1 MTDPPSMRKNLHA
14 RGWDKVRGFCLSISF
29 QGKDLKPSTLC
40 CAGAFDSFLNIQI
53 TLVLLAQLTICLAF
67 AVGSYAWRQTKGYDN
82 YYLQFDQYSN
92 GNYQSGIV
100 YVIIL
105 FITFWI
111 LFSYLVPISLFV
123 TIEIIKF
130 VLVSHS
136 YRAALTSPI
145 AVLLDAAALCA
156 CFQPLQDTSEVL
168 QASLLLRANLCC
180 AWHRHLAVA
189 ACLPGTSQ

>member
-1 MTDPPSMRKNLHA
+1 MLIWIGDPHADHQRQTFAKSLALLHKA
-14 RGWDKVRGFCLSISF
+14 LQCSSVPDCQTFTKGRLPHLLYIQS
-29 QGKDLKPSTLC
+29 C

-53 TLVLLAQLTICLAF
+53 TLVLLAQLTICMSF
-67 AVGSYAWRQTKGYDN
+67 AIGSYAWRQTRGYDN

-92 GNYQSGIV
+92 GNYQNGFV

-130 VLVSHS
+130 VLVS
-136 YRAALTSPI
+136 
-145 AVLLDAAALCA
+145 
-156 CFQPLQDTSEVL
+156 
-168 QASLLLRANLCC
+168 LLLSATYYMML
-180 AWHRHLAVA
+180 
-189 ACLPGTSQ
+189 

>member
-1 MTDPPSMRKNLHA
+1 M
-14 RGWDKVRGFCLSISF
+14 
-29 QGKDLKPSTLC
+29 LC

-130 VLVSHS
+130 VLVSLP
-136 YRAALTSPI
+136 YKATLTSPD
-145 AVLLDAAALCA
+145 AVLHHAADVQSCCSPLQHVPGRYRALCWVQTM
-156 CFQPLQDTSEVL
+156 CT
-168 QASLLLRANLCC
+168 C
-180 AWHRHLAVA
+180 AWRRAMAGAAWQRAAVM
-189 ACLPGTSQ
+189 TSQ

>member
-1 MTDPPSMRKNLHA
+1 MRRIRLHSGM
-14 RGWDKVRGFCLSISF
+14 RG
-29 QGKDLKPSTLC
+29 QGEQELHTVSALAKALWHLTCTSY

-130 VLVSHS
+130 VLVSAHS
-136 YRAALTSPI
+136 VPVFLLAYWEAALGAAVGG
-145 AVLLDAAALCA
+145 AVLC
-156 CFQPLQDTSEVL
+156 
-168 QASLLLRANLCC
+168 LLR
-180 AWHRHLAVA
+180 
-189 ACLPGTSQ
+189 TFS

>member
-1 MTDPPSMRKNLHA
+1 MPVETVSCR
-14 RGWDKVRGFCLSISF
+14 
-29 QGKDLKPSTLC
+29 
-40 CAGAFDSFLNIQI
+40 AGAFDSFLNIQI

-82 YYLQFDQYSN
+82 YYLAMDQYSG

-130 VLVSHS
+130 VLVSS
-136 YRAALTSPI
+136 MS
-145 AVLLDAAALCA
+145 
-156 CFQPLQDTSEVL
+156 
-168 QASLLLRANLCC
+168 
-180 AWHRHLAVA
+180 
-189 ACLPGTSQ
+189 

>member
-1 MTDPPSMRKNLHA
+1 MHQPQQERLRCM
-14 RGWDKVRGFCLSISF
+14 
-29 QGKDLKPSTLC
+29 LC

-130 VLVSHS
+130 VLVSAFLAPS
-136 YRAALTSPI
+136 VSSW
-145 AVLLDAAALCA
+145 
-156 CFQPLQDTSEVL
+156 PLGNCSG
-168 QASLLLRANLCC
+168 CC
-180 AWHRHLAVA
+180 
-189 ACLPGTSQ
+189 

>member
-1 MTDPPSMRKNLHA
+1 M
-14 RGWDKVRGFCLSISF
+14 CLKMAC
-29 QGKDLKPSTLC
+29 G

-82 YYLQFDQYSN
+82 YYLAMDKYSG
-92 GNYQSGIV
+92 GNYQNGFV

-130 VLVSHS
+130 VLVSHMAGQQCS
-136 YRAALTSPI
+136 Q
-145 AVLLDAAALCA
+145 LLETEMHFLYCYED
-156 CFQPLQDTSEVL
+156 
-168 QASLLLRANLCC
+168 
-180 AWHRHLAVA
+180 
-189 ACLPGTSQ
+189 

>member
-1 MTDPPSMRKNLHA
+1 MACTGGILVKLPLTMVP
-14 RGWDKVRGFCLSISF
+14 
-29 QGKDLKPSTLC
+29 C

-82 YYLQFDQYSN
+82 YYLAMDQYSG
-92 GNYQSGIV
+92 GNYQNGFV

-130 VLVSHS
+130 VLVS
-136 YRAALTSPI
+136 
-145 AVLLDAAALCA
+145 
-156 CFQPLQDTSEVL
+156 PL
-168 QASLLLRANLCC
+168 A
-180 AWHRHLAVA
+180 
-189 ACLPGTSQ
+189 

>member
-1 MTDPPSMRKNLHA
+1 MFTKQSLPKP
-14 RGWDKVRGFCLSISF
+14 LSDSH
-29 QGKDLKPSTLC
+29 QDRRAGGCRWGQSHNDLPLC

-67 AVGSYAWRQTKGYDN
+67 AVGSYAWRQTKGYDH
-82 YYLQFDQYSN
+82 YYLGMDHYSN
-92 GNYQSGIV
+92 GNYQNGFV

-130 VLVSHS
+130 VLVSINSGLCWFSLSDH
-136 YRAALTSPI
+136 RAFHRFSALI
-145 AVLLDAAALCA
+145 L
-156 CFQPLQDTSEVL
+156 
-168 QASLLLRANLCC
+168 
-180 AWHRHLAVA
+180 
-189 ACLPGTSQ
+189 